1 MTSYEELLSIMEDL
15 SGISLNVQYD
25 GAFNGGI
32 NGRMNTKADLVK
44 QNGSREGLDE
54 LTAKAEEKGVP
65 LYFGVALSK
74 VYESGNGFMSSRH
87 SGIFPMRPHSNTG
100 IILLWEYRAE
110 RCMTAFPTTGI
121 IPWRHPI

>member
-65 LYFGVALSK
+65 RILAWPCQR
-74 VYESGNGFMSSRH
+74 FMKAAMDS
-87 SGIFPMRPHSNTG
+87 
-100 IILLWEYRAE
+100 
-110 RCMTAFPTTGI
+110 
-121 IPWRHPI
+121 